1 MRVLVTGAGGF
12 LGGFM
17 LGALRAAG
25 HVPVRAVRR
34 PAPGSDDVACDFARD
49 TDPVVWGPRLAGI
62 DAVVNVAGILRE
74 TRDDTFERV
83 HVAAPAALYRACAAA
98 GVRRVIQI
106 SALGAPDDGEFIA
119 SKHRGDAVLAT
130 LDLDWLVL
138 RPGLVYSAAGAYGGT
153 RLLRALA
160 ALPLIPLPQRGQQ
173 ELQPVAAEDLAQAVV
188 AALARPAL
196 ARTVVEVVG
205 PEVLTLRAYLAHWH
219 RWFGLPPA
227 RWLPTPRIAS
237 TATVALGEG
246 WGRGPLCRAIW
257 NLLDRRRVGAADAMP
272 QLQAKLG
279 LAPRTLAQALA
290 ERPAHAADL
299 WQARWYLLRPFAL
312 ATLTALCVVSALA
325 GLHTP
330 AAAAQALLPG
340 WPAALVHALA
350 LGGSGADLLFGIWIA
365 SGWRLRRALQGL
377 ALLVLAYTL
386 GLGVFAPTLWLEP
399 LGGLLKNLPVL
410 VLIGTV
416 LALEPRR

>member
-12 LGGFM
+12 LGSFV
-17 LGALRAAG
+17 LAALRAAG

-49 TDPVVWGPRLAGI
+49 TDAETWRPRLAGI

-106 SALGAPDDGEFIA
+106 SALGAGEDGEFIA
-119 SKHRGDAVLAT
+119 SKHRGDAVLAS

-138 RPGLVYSAAGAYGGT
+138 RPGLVYSAADAYGGT

-160 ALPLIPLPQRGQQ
+160 ALPLIPLPQNGQQ

-188 AALARPAL
+188 AALARPDVHGAI
-196 ARTVVEVVG
+196 VEVVG
-205 PEVLTLRAYLAHWH
+205 PEVLTLRDYLAQWH

-227 RWLPTPRIAS
+227 HWLPTPRVAS
-237 TATVALGEG
+237 TATVAVGQA

-257 NLLDRRRVGAADAMP
+257 NLLDRRRVGAAEELP
-272 QLQAKLG
+272 TLQARLG
-279 LAPRTLAQALA
+279 LTPRSLAQALA
-290 ERPAHAADL
+290 ERPSQAADL
-299 WQARWYLLRPFAL
+299 WQARWYLLRPLAL
-312 ATLTALCVVSALA
+312 ASLVVLCLVSALA
-325 GLHTP
+325 GLRTP
-330 AAAAQALLPG
+330 AAVAEALLPS
-340 WPAALVHALA
+340 WPAPLVRALA
-350 LGGSGADLLFGIWIA
+350 LGGSVADLAFGLWIA
-365 SGWRLRRALQGL
+365 SGWQLRRALQGL
-377 ALLVLAYTL
+377 FLLVLAYTL
-386 GLGVFAPTLWLEP
+386 GLGLFAPQLWLEP
-399 LGGLLKNLPVL
+399 LGGLLKNC
-410 VLIGTV
+410 
-416 LALEPRR
+416 RSWR